1 MKEAEGETLEF
12 KNSLSDFDSILAT
25 ISAFSNT
32 KGGRILIGV
41 NDDGKVTGIDIGKRT
56 LEEIVN
62 RVSQN
67 TNPKNIS

>member
-1 MKEAEGETLEF
+1 
-12 KNSLSDFDSILAT
+12 LSDFDSILAT